1 MTPLVFFAIVVLA
14 PAVILTIL
22 RVNAAVVFLSLC
34 LGSVL
39 VQFMGSDGISLVTTF
54 VPRASSFSESSIQIG
69 LLVLPAL
76 LTTIF
81 MFHSV
86 RRVRVFLNILPALTV
101 GLLVLLL
108 IEPLLSPGL
117 QGTITSSSLWQQYSR
132 AQSLVVGVS
141 ALISLAYLWFDR
153 RHAKAE
159 SSSGKRGRD

>member
-1 MTPLVFFAIVVLA
+1 MTPLVFFAIVVLG
-14 PAVILTIL
+14 PAAILTLL

-39 VQFMGSDGISLVTTF
+39 VQFMGSDGISFVTTF
-54 VPRASSFSESSIQIG
+54 VPHASSFSESSIQIG
-69 LLVLPAL
+69 LLLLPAV

-86 RRVRVFLNILPALTV
+86 RHVRVLLNIVPALTV
-101 GLLVLLL
+101 GLLALLL
-108 IEPLLSPGL
+108 IEPLLSSGL
-117 QGTITSSSLWQQYSR
+117 QGTITHSSLWQQYTR
-132 AQSLVVGVS
+132 MQSLIVGAS

-159 SSSGKRGRD
+159 APSRRG